1 MTDHERRTIAEI
13 KRLRSRGF
21 SIAGIV
27 KQTGADPAHVAAV
40 LHEAWAPTPEH
51 VGARR

>member
-1 MTDHERRTIAEI
+1 MIDAERKMVAEI

-21 SIAGIV
+21 SIAGIA
-27 KQTGADPAHVAAV
+27 KQTGCAPAYIAGV

>member
-1 MTDHERRTIAEI
+1 MTDLERRTIAEI

-21 SIAGIV
+21 SIAGIA
-27 KQTGADPAHVAAV
+27 KQTGAEPAYIAGV
-40 LHEAWAPTPEH
+40 LHETWTFTPEH